1 MGSPGF
7 TSLTAFRGTKKVK
20 NPLLYE
26 DWTVYSTTC
35 TDTSEDSYLEEKQDL
50 EVYLLI

>member
-1 MGSPGF
+1 MGSIGF
-7 TSLTAFRGTKKVK
+7 TRLTECFMAQKRLRT
-20 NPLLYE
+20 LLYK

-50 EVYLLI
+50 ELYVLI